1 MEIGERIRK
10 IRESKKMS
18 QKEVTV
24 ISGVGTAMYSR
35 IESGKTEPSITTLEK
50 IALALRV
57 GLSDFFHEDAP
68 AQDVEVN
75 TYDSSLMERVK
86 LIDTLPDEEK
96 KTVFSIVDAFV
107 GKRKLKNALQNVLQ
121 DAV

>member
-50 IALALRV
+50 IASALRV
-57 GLSDFFHEDAP
+57 GLSDFFNEDAP